1 MTATRTLD
9 GRGRRALANVA
20 LGESKADTVVRGG
33 RLVNVY
39 TGEIYDCDVAVS
51 GNRVAAIGEV
61 GSGPSDRTPMWGRGR
76 DVSASGIHRPPL
88 PRPRIPAHD
97 LRVRVRGHP
106 ARHDR
111 CGHRSL
117 R

>member
-20 LGESKADTVVRGG
+20 LGETKADTVVRGG

-51 GNRVAAIGEV
+51 GNRVAAIGAV
-61 GSGPSDRTPMWGRGR
+61 DRTVGPDT
-76 DVSASGIHRPPL
+76 DVVDAAGTYLL
-88 PRPRIPAHD
+88 PGYIDHHCH
-97 LRVRVRGHP
+97 VH
-106 ARHDR
+106 
-111 CGHRSL
+111 
-117 R
+117 